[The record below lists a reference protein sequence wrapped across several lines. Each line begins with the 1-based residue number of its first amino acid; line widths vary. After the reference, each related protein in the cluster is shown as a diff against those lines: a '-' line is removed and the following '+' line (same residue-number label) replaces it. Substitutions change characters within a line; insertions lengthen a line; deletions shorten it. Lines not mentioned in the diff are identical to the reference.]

1 MASGFKIGTTS
12 GGVTSLDLLTTA
24 VVEPQPEYL
33 KYRNIRKLGNAKFRG
48 YGLPAVV
55 WTFPM
60 LEVAQVTQLLSF
72 ESDEPIYIRSLKADD
87 TWGLFQ
93 VLMNIIDPRYDG
105 EHMAGFRGY
114 RSKLVIEF
122 TVLDE
127 ATI

>member
-1 MASGFKIGTTS
+1 
-12 GGVTSLDLLTTA
+12 VTSLDLLTTA
-24 VVEPQPEYL
+24 VVEPQHEYL
-33 KYRNIRKLGNAKFRG
+33 KYRSIRKLGNGKSRG
-48 YGLPAVV
+48 YGLPTVV

-60 LEVAQVTQLLSF
+60 LEVEQVTQLLSF
-72 ESDEPIYIRSLKADD
+72 DSDDPIYIRSRKADD

-105 EHMAGFRGY
+105 EHMPGFRGY
-114 RSKLVIEF
+114 RRALVIEF